1 MSILNNL
8 IMAYLGDA
16 VYELY
21 IRWYLINNGIS
32 KVKDLQKK
40 SIDFVSAKNQAVILD
55 RLLNNNFLTTEEVDI
70 IKRARNAHSHLSKTT
85 DIITY
90 KKATG
95 LEALIGYLYINDK
108 KRLDEIMEEILHES
122 IW

>member
-1 MSILNNL
+1 MNNL
-8 IMAYLGDA
+8 VLAYLGDA
-16 VYELY
+16 IYELY
-21 IRWYLINNGIS
+21 VREFLVNNGLC

-40 SIDFVSAKNQAVILD
+40 SVDYVSAYNQAKIVD
-55 RLLNNNFLTTEEVDI
+55 KLLNNNFLSDDEIDI
-70 IKRARNAHSHLSKTT
+70 VKRARNAHSHASKTT

-95 LEALIGYLYINDK
+95 LEALIGYLYINNK
-108 KRLDEIMEEILHES
+108 KRLDEVMKEIFHES